1 VNRWALTAE
10 SKDLFD
16 ALYRG
21 AISGKR
27 ARVAALH
34 RIGELGHPAAVP
46 RLAGFLD
53 PSKRHEAAAALQAI
67 GHLLQS
73 AKPAELRR
81 LDLEIR
87 RQAPYWGFGKLRAK
101 DVARLR
107 SLSGESLAAA
117 AICSMHRSGYVREAA
132 VRELAVRRDTL
143 ELPYLILRA
152 ADWVPGVRR
161 LAQDAVMARLTA
173 PYLHALVSCLTLVEG
188 ESFATGRASSLAPA
202 VDALLGDPESA
213 DALLAGLSVPDRPSR
228 RAVARRLAGLQT
240 VPPATFSTQQ
250 FARTMSWSS
259 PSRRSLQ
266 FKRLKTTT
274 SRAYCNDFGVT
285 QSAGSAS
292 SPCGRQHRDSRR
304 RLKRHFT
311 KRYSTGREASG
322 TSLSGSSLRAV
333 WTLRECTAM
342 PFRDDRASP
351 SLSSVWLKWA
361 RRPTHH
367 SLLPT

>member
-1 VNRWALTAE
+1 MGGDLGSGPDHSDRPDGEQRGGVSPLNGTYDGGVNRWALTAE

-21 AISGKR
+21 EISGKP

-53 PSKRHEAAAALQAI
+53 PSKRHEAAVALQAI
-67 GHLLQS
+67 GLLLQS

-152 ADWVPGVRR
+152 ADWVPEVRR

-173 PYLHALVSCLTLVEG
+173 PCLPALVSCLTLVEG

-202 VDALLGDPESA
+202 VDALLSDPESA
-213 DALLAGLSVPDRPSR
+213 DALLAGLSLPDRPSR

-240 VPPATFSTQQ
+240 GAACHLFRRS
-250 FARTMSWSS
+250 SS
-259 PSRRSLQ
+259 PGRCRG
-266 FKRLKTTT
+266 RHH
-274 SRAYCNDFGVT
+274 RGGVC
-285 QSAGSAS
+285 S
-292 SPCGRQHRDSRR
+292 S
-304 RLKRHFT
+304 
-311 KRYSTGREASG
+311 
-322 TSLSGSSLRAV
+322 SS
-333 WTLRECTAM
+333 
-342 PFRDDRASP
+342 
-351 SLSSVWLKWA
+351 
-361 RRPTHH
+361 
-367 SLLPT
+367 